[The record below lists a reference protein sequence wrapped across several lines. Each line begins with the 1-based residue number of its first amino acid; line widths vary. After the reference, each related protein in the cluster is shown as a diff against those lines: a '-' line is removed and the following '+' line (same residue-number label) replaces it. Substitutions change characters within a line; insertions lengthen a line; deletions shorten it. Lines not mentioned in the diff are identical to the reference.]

1 MRAHGRSG
9 CSGPRGIGEYS
20 GWCSPWTKESAYF
33 AAPAAR
39 AHQTVRFGLLW
50 ITVEMWIRCEHFFA
64 GTGADSALG
73 EEELEDPARQI
84 RAARDESGEV
94 TDGGRAL
101 AEELAGF
108 FRRVHAAGSDDLE
121 SPAEPRARAAQGLER
136 CGEELGP
143 GKSAGTLREP
153 PLLHTPR
160 VAVVDDADPRLE
172 RRRDDLGLVRVGE
185 VGRELHDERLVR
197 GGPHRPE
204 QRHELP
210 RLPAPLVD
218 QPRVRRRDVELDQ
231 VTQRA
236 EPRDEPDVVIHGL
249 AGHAHD
255 ERHAVR
261 QSDDGGAETLE
272 PRVLEP
278 VAVDEP
284 RTRRAPNAHQVWL
297 RMAWTRLHRDGLG
310 GDGSEPEA
318 HHAPE
323 DPRIVVHRRQDQRV
337 GQPRATERDGEPRV
351 VEAEGGEPIPWQE
364 AQRRLA
370 ERDRGGLGEAAEDA
384 VVEEAVE
391 GADRWVHPAGPVE
404 DSTGSLTMWDSAI
417 YGKALT
423 SNKVVKVR
431 LAVLLGVALV
441 TVACATGPLLGLP
454 PEGGADAR
462 GAAPEFLFSRDT
474 FAFAN
479 LIRVR
484 HPDGDDLYANYCFVL
499 ARGLRQFKQF
509 ARFDPALPRLDHAG
523 YVALVR
529 RVAARPPW
537 QPALPE
543 DERIVIPGYASLRK
557 FSQAE
562 EAAAKEGLGS
572 RLWTLVHWGNWRV
585 TFWVT
590 PAHQDNVAREI
601 VSELRAGRLV
611 QLLVTNWPKPELNH
625 TVVAFASS
633 DSSTTIDFAVW
644 DPNDPDAPGVV
655 TFDRQA
661 RRFWAT
667 RLYDTEPGVIRAF
680 RMYYS
685 RLL

>member
-1 MRAHGRSG
+1 
-9 CSGPRGIGEYS
+9 
-20 GWCSPWTKESAYF
+20 
-33 AAPAAR
+33 
-39 AHQTVRFGLLW
+39 
-50 ITVEMWIRCEHFFA
+50 
-64 GTGADSALG
+64 
-73 EEELEDPARQI
+73 
-84 RAARDESGEV
+84 
-94 TDGGRAL
+94 
-101 AEELAGF
+101 
-108 FRRVHAAGSDDLE
+108 
-121 SPAEPRARAAQGLER
+121 
-136 CGEELGP
+136 
-143 GKSAGTLREP
+143 
-153 PLLHTPR
+153 
-160 VAVVDDADPRLE
+160 
-172 RRRDDLGLVRVGE
+172 
-185 VGRELHDERLVR
+185 
-197 GGPHRPE
+197 
-204 QRHELP
+204 
-210 RLPAPLVD
+210 
-218 QPRVRRRDVELDQ
+218 
-231 VTQRA
+231 
-236 EPRDEPDVVIHGL
+236 
-249 AGHAHD
+249 
-255 ERHAVR
+255 
-261 QSDDGGAETLE
+261 
-272 PRVLEP
+272 
-278 VAVDEP
+278 
-284 RTRRAPNAHQVWL
+284 
-297 RMAWTRLHRDGLG
+297 
-310 GDGSEPEA
+310 
-318 HHAPE
+318 
-323 DPRIVVHRRQDQRV
+323 
-337 GQPRATERDGEPRV
+337 
-351 VEAEGGEPIPWQE
+351 
-364 AQRRLA
+364 
-370 ERDRGGLGEAAEDA
+370 
-384 VVEEAVE
+384 
-391 GADRWVHPAGPVE
+391 
-404 DSTGSLTMWDSAI
+404 MWDSAI

-462 GAAPEFLFSRDT
+462 GAAPEFSFSRDT

-479 LIRVR
+479 LIRAR

-543 DERIVIPGYASLRK
+543 DERIVIPGYASLRE

-572 RLWTLVHWGNWRV
+572 RLWTLVHWSNWRV

-644 DPNDPDAPGVV
+644 DPNDPEAPGVV